1 MLTFAIDNEQSF
13 KNLDS
18 WKNEF
23 LQYSRTTDA
32 NFPFLVVA
40 TKVINC
46 IKKKKNLFCS
56 LKNLIGFQVDV
67 EERAVSEDEANTWC
81 SEYLNSP
88 YVETSSKTDMN
99 IETAFSLAVELWI
112 SMERPSELK
121 LSQNNLV
128 KLSRP
133 ITGSA
138 ACPTAEIVS
147 PKCC

>member
-1 MLTFAIDNEQSF
+1 MRLQQS
-13 KNLDS
+13 
-18 WKNEF
+18 
-23 LQYSRTTDA
+23 YG
-32 NFPFLVVA
+32 
-40 TKVINC
+40 
-46 IKKKKNLFCS
+46 
-56 LKNLIGFQVDV
+56 GFQVDL
-67 EERAVSEDEANTWC
+67 EKRAVPKDEADKWC

-121 LSQNNLV
+121 LSHNNLV